1 MSGAPVFCMGGGGFT
16 MEPGRTALD
25 AYILALAPVHRPR
38 VLFLPTASGDP
49 KEQVERFSR
58 LFGTLPCRPR
68 VLSLFHLDELEETL
82 EALILGQDVVYVGG
96 GSMRNL
102 LALWRAHGVAD
113 LLLEAHRRGTV
124 LAGLSAGAMC
134 WFQGG
139 VSSSTG
145 SPEPIDGLG
154 LLEGSFSVHARQVPE
169 RGEVQRAAIAAG
181 RLPDGW
187 NADDYCGLLFVDG
200 RLEEAVASRPDAGA
214 RRVERLADGTVR
226 ETELPVRRLEP
237 VTIDLVEDVA
247 ERRTG
252 EALAPTDV
260 RDELRAVRRMRDRA
274 TRRRMRTR
282 GVG

>member
-1 MSGAPVFCMGGGGFT
+1 MGGGGFT
-16 MEPGRTALD
+16 MEPGRPALD
-25 AYILALAPVHRPR
+25 AYILALAPVQRPR

-58 LFGTLPCRPR
+58 LFGAWPCKPR

-82 EALILGQDVVYVGG
+82 ETLVLSQDIIYVGG

-113 LLLEAHRRGTV
+113 LLLEAHRRGTI

-169 RGEVQRAAIAAG
+169 RGAVQRSAIAAG

-200 RLEEAVASRPDAGA
+200 RLEEAVASREDAGA
-214 RRVERLADGTVR
+214 RRVERQPDGTVT
-226 ETELPVRRLEP
+226 ETEIPVRRLEP
-237 VTIDLVEDVA
+237 ITIDVVDGHH
-247 ERRTG
+247 ERRAG
-252 EALAPTDV
+252 AALASADV
-260 RDELRAVRRMRDRA
+260 REELREVRRIRDRA
-274 TRRRMRTR
+274 ISSRMRAR
-282 GVG
+282 RAG

>member
-1 MSGAPVFCMGGGGFT
+1 VTSGPIFCMGGGGFT
-16 MEPGRTALD
+16 MEPGRPALD
-25 AYILALAPVHRPR
+25 AYILALAPVARPR

-49 KEQVERFSR
+49 KDQVERFSR
-58 LFGTLPCRPR
+58 LFGSWPCRPR
-68 VLSLFHLDELEETL
+68 VLSLFHLQDLEESL
-82 EALILGQDVVYVGG
+82 ETLILSQDVIYVGG

-113 LLLEAHRRGTV
+113 LLLEAHRRGAV

-139 VSSSTG
+139 VSCSSG

-169 RGEVQRAAIAAG
+169 RGAVQRSAIAAG

-187 NADDYCGLLFVDG
+187 MADDYCGLLFVDG

-214 RRVERLADGTVR
+214 RRVHREPGGGVVETPLTVR
-226 ETELPVRRLEP
+226 MLEP
-237 VTIDLVEDVA
+237 VTSDLVADTA
-247 ERRTG
+247 ELRTG
-252 EALAPTDV
+252 QAYAPMDV
-260 RDELRAVRRMRDRA
+260 RDELRAVRRMRGRA
-274 TRRRMRTR
+274 LASRPRRA
-282 GVG
+282 G